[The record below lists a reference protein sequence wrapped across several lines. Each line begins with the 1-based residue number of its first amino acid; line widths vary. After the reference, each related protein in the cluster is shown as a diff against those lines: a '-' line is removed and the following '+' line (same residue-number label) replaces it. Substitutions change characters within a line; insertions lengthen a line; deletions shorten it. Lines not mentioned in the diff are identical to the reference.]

1 MGLCLHDI
9 GKIGVPMRSSTSR
22 PLTDEE
28 WMVMRTHP
36 QLGALMVADV
46 RQLEKAREV
55 ILAHHERYDGKGYPN
70 RLAGNECR
78 WRHGLTIADAFDAM
92 ISDRP
97 YRSAMTLAE
106 ARAEVRR
113 CSGTQ
118 FDPKAVAAFESIS
131 DTQLEAVANKREQ
144 PTEEL
149 LSLIRG

>member
-1 MGLCLHDI
+1 
-9 GKIGVPMRSSTSR
+9 
-22 PLTDEE
+22 
-28 WMVMRTHP
+28 MRTHP

-55 ILAHHERYDGKGYPN
+55 IMAHHERFDGKGYPN
-70 RLAGNECR
+70 GLAGGAVPLAAR
-78 WRHGLTIADAFDAM
+78 VFTIADAFDAM

-97 YRSAMTLAE
+97 YRSAMSLPD

-118 FDPKAVAAFESIS
+118 FDPQAVTAFESIS
-131 DTQLEAVANKREQ
+131 DAELEAVANKREQ

-149 LSLIRG
+149 LSL